1 MIRNNKWKLL
11 ISSLLIL
18 LPMALGPVLGKLF
31 PETVGAVLGSRR
43 IFFLLMP
50 PVLLMLHWICLF
62 FSLRDPGN
70 RGQSKKAVG
79 LVFWLCPAISLFTS
93 IMAYLAALGKV
104 SVLMSCNMLFT
115 GLLFIVIGNYL
126 PKCKRNSTIGIKV
139 PWAMEND
146 ENWNAT
152 HRFGGKLWAAGG
164 LVIIV
169 GGLLPGKAMPFVLLP
184 VIVLLA
190 VVPAGYSYLY
200 YRKSGSLPKPPVKM
214 GRGGIAAAVISCVIA
229 AAVLL
234 FVFSGG
240 YQIEYGETGFFVDAS
255 GWDDLS
261 VSYEDIESISF
272 RETPAGGLRTW
283 GFGGPTVQM
292 GTFENEDYG
301 SYTRYTYS
309 RGGGSVVLS
318 VNGKTVVLS
327 GKDPEATEAIYR
339 ELVTR
344 ISGK

>member
-31 PETVGAVLGSRR
+31 PETVGTVWGSRR
-43 IFFLLMP
+43 IMLLLTP
-50 PVLLMLHWICLF
+50 PVLLALHWFCLF

-79 LVFWLCPAISLFTS
+79 LVIWLCPAISVFTS
-93 IMAYLAALGKV
+93 TMIYLAALGKV

-115 GLLFIVIGNYL
+115 GLMFVVIGNYL

-139 PWAMEND
+139 PWAMESD

-152 HRFGGKLWAAGG
+152 HRFGGKLWVAGG

-169 GGLLPGKAMPFVLLP
+169 SGLLPGKAMPLILCA
-184 VIVLLA
+184 VIVLIA
-190 VVPAGYSYLY
+190 VLPAVYSYLY
-200 YRKSGSLPKPPVKM
+200 YRKSGSQSMPPVAIGKK
-214 GRGGIAAAVISCVIA
+214 GIATGVVVCGIA

-234 FVFSGG
+234 FVSSGG
-240 YQIEYGETGFFVDAS
+240 FEVKFGETGFFVDAA
-255 GWDDLS
+255 GWADLS
-261 VSYEDIESISF
+261 VSYGDIEDVSF
-272 RETPAGGLRTW
+272 GEMPVGGSRTW
-283 GFGGPTVQM
+283 GFGDSTVQM
-292 GTFENEDYG
+292 GTFENEEYG

-309 RGGGSVVLS
+309 RGGGSVVLT
-318 VNGKTVVLS
+318 VNRKTVVLS
-327 GKDPEATEAIYR
+327 GKDPESTAVIYR
-339 ELVTR
+339 ELLSR
-344 ISGK
+344 IDR

>member
-11 ISSLLIL
+11 ISSLVIL
-18 LPMALGPVLGKLF
+18 LPMAAGPVLGKLF
-31 PETVGAVLGSRR
+31 PETVGTVWGSRR
-43 IFFLLMP
+43 LMLLLTPLFLLA
-50 PVLLMLHWICLF
+50 LHWICLF
-62 FSLRDPGN
+62 FSFRDPGN

-79 LVFWLCPAISLFTS
+79 LVFWFCPAISFFTS
-93 IMAYLAALGKV
+93 TMIYLAALGKV
-104 SVLMSCNMLFT
+104 SLLMCCNMLFT
-115 GLLFIVIGNYL
+115 GLMFVAIGNYL
-126 PKCKRNSTIGIKV
+126 PKCKRNSTIGIKT
-139 PWAMEND
+139 PWAVEND

-152 HRFGGKLWAAGG
+152 HRFGGKLWVAGG

-169 GGLLPGKAMPFVLLP
+169 GGLLPGNAMPWILCA
-184 VIVLLA
+184 VIMLLA
-190 VVPAGYSYLY
+190 VFPVIYSYLY

-214 GRGGIAAAVISCVIA
+214 GRGGITAALVSSVIA

-240 YQIEYGETGFFVDAS
+240 FEIKFGDTGFFVDAT

-261 VSYEDIESISF
+261 VSYGDIEDISF
-272 RETPAGGLRTW
+272 GEMPAGGLRTW

-301 SYTRYTYS
+301 SYTRYTYTN
-309 RGGGSVVLS
+309 GGGAVALT

-327 GKDPEATEAIYR
+327 GKNPEATEAIYR
-339 ELVTR
+339 EL
-344 ISGK
+344 ISRVGGK